1 MTKIISRPDDQPAGE
16 GEYLVR
22 MDFEQLQYIGAL
34 VYNTRLG
41 TDLYKEAAFRL
52 VGVMDE
58 LFGDDFLED
67 ASQAVNL
74 TISIEDNRGNV
85 IEQHGHDNI
94 CIEV

>member
-41 TDLYKEAAFRL
+41 TDPYKEAAFRL

-58 LFGDDFLED
+58 LFGNDFLED
-67 ASQAVNL
+67 ASRAVNMAV
-74 TISIEDNRGNV
+74 SIEDHRGNV